1 MKLNRPALAEDWTQQ
16 LSAAVEQ
23 TVDTV
28 IITDRDGTIEYVNP
42 AFEELTGYGRDEILG
57 MTAGILKSGKHDQ
70 RVYKQLWHTISSGTP
85 FRGEIII
92 KKKNGEEWVD
102 EQTVTP
108 LRDSRGLIT
117 HFIST
122 GKNITDRKRAEESLS
137 LVRALL
143 DRANDMI
150 CVLDPESFVVLDAND
165 AALRRLGYTREELT
179 HLKTDEVEPQAAD
192 PDTMQR
198 VKDRLTMTGHT
209 TIETAYRRKDGS
221 LLDVEL
227 TLTLARL
234 ERVYVV
240 GVARDITER
249 KQADRALRSSQAKLS
264 NAVELAHLG
273 PWEYDVATALF
284 TFTDEF
290 YAMMH
295 TTVEEVGGYTMSPA
309 EYAERFVH
317 PEDRSVVHL
326 EGQRISETT
335 DPRYNRQFDHRFIY
349 ADGGVGYLTVR
360 VFTVMDE
367 NGRVIRTYGVNQ
379 DITERKRAEEALRE
393 REERLRLVV
402 EASKI
407 GIWEWNILTNEVW
420 LSDRVY
426 EMLTLPRET
435 SPVHIEAMKG
445 FIHPEDRSRFV
456 EVLGKYL
463 VSSLPYEMELRFQKG
478 NGSLGHFSCRGKTLR
493 GESGRGF
500 KMFGSI
506 EDITERKQAM
516 ITLQENEVR
525 LRLMLNEK
533 EVLLKEVHHRVKNNL
548 QVVSSLL
555 DLQAVHAQGKELTEL
570 FSETQNRVRAMASIH
585 EQLYR
590 GDDLGR
596 VDFQKQTCD
605 MVQHLIRVYG
615 PLDVRPQVDVEQLF
629 LGVDTAIP
637 CSLIIN
643 ELVSNSLKH
652 AFPDRTSGSLYV
664 GMHNVGGNTYR
675 LQVKDDGVGFPKQSS
690 WLSNKSL
697 GLELV
702 NILTE
707 QIGGRIEFA
716 NGTGTSFTIVF
727 DLTR

>member
-1 MKLNRPALAEDWTQQ
+1 MTPIRQELAEDMTQQ
-16 LSAAVEQ
+16 LSAAMEQ
-23 TVDTV
+23 TADTV
-28 IITDRDGTIEYVNP
+28 IITSRDGTIEYVNP
-42 AFEELTGYGRDEILG
+42 AFEELTGYGRQEILG
-57 MTAGILKSGKHDQ
+57 IPAGILKSGKHDQ
-70 RVYKQLWHTISSGTP
+70 RFYERLWHTISSGTP

-92 KKKNGEEWVD
+92 RKKNGEEVVD
-102 EQTVTP
+102 EQIITP
-108 LRDSRGLIT
+108 LRDSSGIIT

-143 DRANDMI
+143 DNANDMI
-150 CVLDPESFVVLDAND
+150 YVLDPVSFVVLDANN
-165 AALRRLGYTREELT
+165 AALHQLGYTREELS
-179 HLKTDEVEPQAAD
+179 HLTTEDVDPQTAD
-192 PDTMQR
+192 PATFQR
-198 VKDRLTMTGHT
+198 VRERLKMTGHT
-209 TIETAYRRKDGS
+209 TFETAFRRKDGS
-221 LLDVEL
+221 RLDVET
-227 TLTLARL
+227 TLSLAQL
-234 ERVYVV
+234 ERVYVL

-249 KQADRALRSSQAKLS
+249 KQADTAVRSSEAKLS
-264 NAVELAHLG
+264 NAVQLAHLG
-273 PWEYDVATALF
+273 PWEFDVATALF

-295 TTVEEVGGYTMSPA
+295 TTVEQVGSYAMSPA

-317 PEDRSVVHL
+317 PDDRHLVHL
-326 EGQRISETT
+326 EGRRVSETR
-335 DPRYNRQFDHRFIY
+335 DPHFNHQLEHRIMY
-349 ADGGVGYLTVR
+349 PDGGVGYITVR
-360 VFTVMDE
+360 IFVVMDE
-367 NGRVIRTYGVNQ
+367 HGHVIKTYGVNQ
-379 DITERKRAEEALRE
+379 DITERKHAEEALRD

-402 EASKI
+402 EASNN
-407 GIWEWNILTNEVW
+407 GIWEWNILTSDVW
-420 LSDRVY
+420 LSDRAF
-426 EMLTLPRET
+426 EMLRLPAGT
-435 SPVHIEAMKG
+435 SPIHIDTIKQL
-445 FIHPEDRSRFV
+445 IHPEDRSCFV
-456 EVLGKYL
+456 ETLGKHL
-463 VSSLPYEMELRFQKG
+463 VTLLPYDIELRFQG
-478 NGSLGHFSCRGKTLR
+478 GDGSIRHFSCRGKSLR
-493 GESGRGF
+493 DETGRGF

-533 EVLLKEVHHRVKNNL
+533 EVLLKEIHHRVKNNL

-570 FSETQNRVRAMASIH
+570 FNETQNRVRAMASIH
-585 EQLYR
+585 EHLYG

-615 PLDVRPQVDVEQLF
+615 PPDVRPQVDVEQLF

-652 AFPDRTSGSLYV
+652 AFPDGRSGCLYV
-664 GMHNVGGNTYR
+664 GMHNAGGNTFR
-675 LQVKDDGVGFPKQSS
+675 LQVKDDGVGFPKHSS
-690 WLSNKSL
+690 WVSSKSL

-702 NILTE
+702 KILTE
-707 QIGGRIEFA
+707 QLGGSIEFA
-716 NGTGTSFTIVF
+716 NGTGSSFTIVF